1 MFRFLEKKRVL
12 LRTEKKIPPCLT
24 VQKYPKV
31 NQVKCSTCCSI
42 FLVFLSFHIQLFHK
56 INLSNNQ
63 MMMTT
68 KMMMGGSFFFFV
80 TSTKQ
85 QCCLQQHDQN
95 INHLKQCLM
104 HVNGFL
110 LHLVEKQ
117 NHLTY
122 SNNNNSNMQVH

>member
-1 MFRFLEKKRVL
+1 MIQEYFFLHLLYWRNYFFFIFFYFIYQIIQITWEYTTKNQQMFRFLEKKRVL

-85 QCCLQQHDQN
+85 QCCL
-95 INHLKQCLM
+95 
-104 HVNGFL
+104 
-110 LHLVEKQ
+110 
-117 NHLTY
+117 
-122 SNNNNSNMQVH
+122 